1 MAIFD
6 IMELEAMEKEKCNIL
21 NDSFQ
26 IFNSWLLSIA
36 YHKNLYEKIG
46 QKLQYY
52 QNTMFDLSK
61 IFDLS

>member
-26 IFNSWLLSIA
+26 IFNSWLLRVA

-46 QKLQYY
+46 QKL
-52 QNTMFDLSK
+52 
-61 IFDLS
+61 